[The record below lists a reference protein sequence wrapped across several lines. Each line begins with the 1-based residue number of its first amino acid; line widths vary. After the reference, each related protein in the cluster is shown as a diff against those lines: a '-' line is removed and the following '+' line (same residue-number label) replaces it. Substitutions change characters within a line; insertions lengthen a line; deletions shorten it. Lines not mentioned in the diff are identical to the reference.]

1 MLTRGQ
7 DSELGVLNRV
17 QLVGEALDERLVQRE
32 QIRVLS
38 LIERLLF
45 EVLDQLV
52 TDLMPQSTQV
62 KITLATIQ

>member
-7 DSELGVLNRV
+7 DSELGVLDRV
-17 QLVGEALDERLVQRE
+17 QLVGEALDKRLVQSE

-38 LIERLLF
+38 LIERLLL

-62 KITLATIQ
+62 EITLGTI

>member
-17 QLVGEALDERLVQRE
+17 QFVGETLDERLVQSE

-38 LIERLLF
+38 LIERLLL
-45 EVLDQLV
+45 EVLDQFV
-52 TDLMPQSTQV
+52 TDLMPQSTQDE
-62 KITLATIQ
+62 ITLATI

>member
-17 QLVGEALDERLVQRE
+17 QLVGETLDERLVQSE

-38 LIERLLF
+38 LIECLLL

-52 TDLMPQSTQV
+52 TDLMPQSTQGE
-62 KITLATIQ
+62 ITLATI

>member
-17 QLVGEALDERLVQRE
+17 QLVGETLDERLVQSE
-32 QIRVLS
+32 QIRVIS
-38 LIERLLF
+38 LIECLLL

-52 TDLMPQSTQV
+52 TDLMPQSTQDE
-62 KITLATIQ
+62 ITLATI

>member
-17 QLVGEALDERLVQRE
+17 QLVGETLDERLVQSE
-32 QIRVLS
+32 QIRVIS
-38 LIERLLF
+38 LIECLLL

-52 TDLMPQSTQV
+52 TDLMPQST
-62 KITLATIQ
+62 KEEITLATI

>member
-7 DSELGVLNRV
+7 DSELGVLDRV
-17 QLVGEALDERLVQRE
+17 QLVGEALDKRLVQSE

-38 LIERLLF
+38 LIERLLL

-52 TDLMPQSTQV
+52 TDLMPQST
-62 KITLATIQ
+62 